1 MSVTKPWHFLWSP
14 LALPECGTSCSGFI
28 GGAMAVQASQV
39 FSDKSTQ
46 DRPAGM
52 LVQDPAFCKFT
63 VKVPETLCAWCFST
77 EAWQGPRIHWV
88 TLSSA
93 LLDVTFHIPGG
104 GSAAVPSTCVSR
116 HFSEIRLVRRLASGS
131 QHSSTMGP
139 SVHSGRNPRAS
150 IPHQTHVIERAII
163 ESIVAEILVAESSPA
178 ERSLTQSS
186 VTFDG
191 KEDHHQ

>member
-1 MSVTKPWHFLWSP
+1 
-14 LALPECGTSCSGFI
+14 
-28 GGAMAVQASQV
+28 MAVQASQV

-52 LVQDPAFCKFT
+52 LVQDPAFPLGLHPCHGSDQCKFT

-191 KEDHHQ
+191 KEDYHQ